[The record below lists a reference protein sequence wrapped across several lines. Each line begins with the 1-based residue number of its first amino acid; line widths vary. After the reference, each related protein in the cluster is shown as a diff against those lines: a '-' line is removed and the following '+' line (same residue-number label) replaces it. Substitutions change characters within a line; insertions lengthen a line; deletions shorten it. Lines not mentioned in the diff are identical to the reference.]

1 MLFYKILTKI
11 FDTGADLQM
20 MSQKSKGPAIPDVS
34 GLEFKHLISPG
45 DKADPAKLYAPTDDV
60 PDIPLEHHYDMKIPG
75 AFDVEVLRGSFP
87 SAIETP
93 FPINNTV
100 HVDFY
105 RRRGTNGAGPTVLM
119 IPGWRMENYFY
130 FDWWCWRYA
139 AWGLNSIII
148 DIPFHFARVPEGSF
162 GGQYLLTPDTT
173 WNLMVMKQC
182 FTDTYRLVNWLQ
194 AQGACPIGTFGVSF
208 GAFLSGLYVCNA
220 SNASF
225 TVMGMPPVDC
235 INVLEKTHLA
245 PELHRLEA
253 AGTQTMLTDPAM
265 PRLFN
270 MDSMM
275 PKIPNKNIFIA
286 MGELDRLVEPESIE
300 RAAEKWGGLP
310 WLRKYPTGHI
320 NTFALNPGFIR
331 DKHRFL
337 RKEVLS

>member
-148 DIPFHFARVPEGSF
+148 D
-162 GGQYLLTPDTT
+162 
-173 WNLMVMKQC
+173 
-182 FTDTYRLVNWLQ
+182 
-194 AQGACPIGTFGVSF
+194 CPIGTFGVSF